1 MLAKTEAGEIASMVE
16 FSMVPPALSSDVVSL
31 YFTKD
36 VLLENLPVLIFYGP
50 STTGNSTH
58 NSSLVQAHVYT
69 LAGFQTFPRLTI
81 SPSSRFYAA
90 VDHLP
95 EDQRRDE
102 IFRGLAVSMLSYFAA
117 LSTSLKSSLRE
128 VVARRRPNRTAP
140 EMFDEMHAGE
150 LVSRMVKVDDAAE
163 TVNAITSALRTR
175 SVSWLDID
183 IVLPPQ
189 TITRVMSPDG
199 SEHSASFGEDGL
211 PLYKYGDFD
220 HLINSMGSPAFLPT
234 SKMRRAPSKP
244 TAHSKSRSLRKDQKV
259 SLRREMVEFY
269 DTEERYLN
277 KLDDLIN
284 TIAVD
289 FRLQLHSVGL
299 DPGTFDTLFPPS
311 LLKIIQLN
319 RGFCDDVQEVLQ
331 QTEND
336 AINDIEGTI
345 DHGSDSNATT
355 GRKRDVT
362 GIAAFAKILLKWFP
376 KFTDPY
382 QEFMRA
388 SSTFQVVVNE
398 HVQDT
403 SSPFSRIINDFGEQQ
418 LRSALIEPVQRL
430 PRYSLFIDNMVNLL
444 PSLHPGLASLLKA
457 RDIITDICAL
467 DGLGEKNRTI
477 SCLKNLI
484 TDWPSSFS
492 PGGRLITA
500 VDVRQLN
507 PPYQNP
513 SEGRL
518 CVLLLFSDALILL
531 QKVEENA
538 LSARGIIAEVDRPI
552 TPNLQSSNAS
562 IEKGLKFQAAM
573 SVASLQVTQSEDGH
587 LIWIN
592 CVRDLVSSTMQLQS
606 TLDISQASTKVFCLM
621 GAYEGKPGR
630 LCEEVIRARLENR
643 FPETLRE
650 SDKWA
655 LRMIGGASE
664 NLSVLAAI
672 WEADSINGRVENSDL
687 SRVKI
692 IFEKDLPSRL
702 VLSENVCVDILAYV
716 APFEQDSCRLH
727 IECVVGNDYTNETV
741 KVQDLASVLVQRCM
755 FVPIWQFLASLISW
769 QWLSLRGAKCKE

>member
-1 MLAKTEAGEIASMVE
+1 MVA
-16 FSMVPPALSSDVVSL
+16 FSMVPPALSSGVVSL

-50 STTGNSTH
+50 STTGNSTQ

-117 LSTSLKSSLRE
+117 LSTPLKSSLRE

-175 SVSWLDID
+175 SMSWLDID

-189 TITRVMSPDG
+189 TITRVMSPDE

-211 PLYKYGDFD
+211 PLYTYGDFD
-220 HLINSMGSPAFLPT
+220 HLINSMGSPAFLPS

-259 SLRREMVEFY
+259 SLRREMVEFF
-269 DTEERYLN
+269 DTEERYLD

-284 TIAVD
+284 SIAVD
-289 FRLQLHSVGL
+289 FRQQLESVGL
-299 DPGTFDTLFPPS
+299 DPGTVDTLFPPS
-311 LLKIIQLN
+311 LLNIFELN

-345 DHGSDSNATT
+345 DHGNDSNATT

-376 KFTDPY
+376 KFTEPY

-398 HVQDT
+398 HLQDT

-457 RDIITDICAL
+457 RDMITDICAL
-467 DGLGEKNRTI
+467 DSLGEKNRTI
-477 SCLKNLI
+477 SYLKNLT

-492 PGGRLITA
+492 PAGRLITA

-507 PPYQNP
+507 PPYQTPN
-513 SEGRL
+513 EGRL

-552 TPNLQSSNAS
+552 TPNPISQSSNAS
-562 IEKGLKFQAAM
+562 VEKGLKFQAAM
-573 SVASLQVTQSEDGH
+573 SVASLQVTQSEEGQ

-592 CVRDLVSSTMQLQS
+592 CVRDLISSTTQLQS
-606 TLDISQASTKVFCLM
+606 TLDISQASTKVFSLM

-664 NLSVLAAI
+664 NFSVLAAI
-672 WEADSINGRVENSDL
+672 WEADSINGRIENRDL

-702 VLSENVCVDILAYV
+702 VLSENACVDILAYV
-716 APFEQDSCRLH
+716 APFEHDSCRLH

-741 KVQDLASVLVQRCM
+741 KVQDLAAVLIQRCM
-755 FVPIWQFLASLISW
+755 FVPV
-769 QWLSLRGAKCKE
+769 

>member
-1 MLAKTEAGEIASMVE
+1 M
-16 FSMVPPALSSDVVSL
+16 
-31 YFTKD
+31 
-36 VLLENLPVLIFYGP
+36 LIFYGP
-50 STTGNSTH
+50 STTGNSTQ

-102 IFRGLAVSMLSYFAA
+102 VFRGLAVSMLSYFAA

-128 VVARRRPNRTAP
+128 VVARRRPNRSAP

-150 LVSRMVKVDDAAE
+150 LVSRMVKVDDAVE

-175 SVSWLDID
+175 SMSWLDID

-189 TITRVMSPDG
+189 TITRIMSPDG
-199 SEHSASFGEDGL
+199 SEHSTSFDEDGL

-244 TAHSKSRSLRKDQKV
+244 TAHSKSRSLLKDQKV
-259 SLRREMVEFY
+259 SLRREMVEFF
-269 DTEERYLN
+269 DTEERYLD

-284 TIAVD
+284 STAVD
-289 FRLQLHSVGL
+289 FRHQLESVGL
-299 DPGTFDTLFPPS
+299 DPGTADTLFPPS
-311 LLKIIQLN
+311 LLNIFEMN
-319 RGFCDDVQEVLQ
+319 RGFCDDVQGVLQ

-345 DHGSDSNATT
+345 DNSESNATT
-355 GRKRDVT
+355 GRQRDVT
-362 GIAAFAKILLKWFP
+362 GIASFAKILLKWFP

-398 HVQDT
+398 HLQDT
-403 SSPFSRIINDFGEQQ
+403 SSSFSRIINDFGEQQ

-457 RDIITDICAL
+457 RDMITNICAL
-467 DGLGEKNRTI
+467 YSLGENNRTI

-507 PPYQNP
+507 PPYQTAN
-513 SEGRL
+513 EGRL

-552 TPNLQSSNAS
+552 IPNPIGQSSNAS
-562 IEKGLKFQAAM
+562 VEKGLKFRAAM
-573 SVASLQVTQSEDGH
+573 SVASLQVTQSEEGQ

-592 CVRDLVSSTMQLQS
+592 CVRDLVSNTTQLQS
-606 TLDISQASTKVFCLM
+606 TLDISQASTKVFSLM
-621 GAYEGKPGR
+621 GAYEGKPRR

-672 WEADSINGRVENSDL
+672 WEAGSINDRIENRGL

-716 APFEQDSCRLH
+716 APYDHDSCRLH

-741 KVQDLASVLVQRCM
+741 KVQDLAAVLVQRCM
-755 FVPIWQFLASLISW
+755 CIPVWHFLASLISW
-769 QWLSLRGAKCKE
+769 QWLSLRGVKGKE

>member
-1 MLAKTEAGEIASMVE
+1 
-16 FSMVPPALSSDVVSL
+16 MVPPALSSDVVSL

-36 VLLENLPVLIFYGP
+36 ILLENLPVLIFYGP

-117 LSTSLKSSLRE
+117 LSSSLKSSLRE
-128 VVARRRPNRTAP
+128 VVARRRPNRMVP

-189 TITRVMSPDG
+189 TITRVMS
-199 SEHSASFGEDGL
+199 EHSASFGEDGL

-244 TAHSKSRSLRKDQKV
+244 TAHSKSRSLCKDQKV
-259 SLRREMVEFY
+259 SLRREMVEFF
-269 DTEERYLN
+269 DTEERYLS

-284 TIAVD
+284 TIAVN
-289 FRLQLHSVGL
+289 FRLQLASVGL
-299 DPGTFDTLFPPS
+299 DPGTVDTLFPPS
-311 LLKIIQLN
+311 LLNIFQLN
-319 RGFCDDVQEVLQ
+319 RAFCNDVQEVLQ

-345 DHGSDSNATT
+345 DHVSDSNATT

-444 PSLHPGLASLLKA
+444 PSLHPGFASLLKA

-467 DGLGEKNRTI
+467 DSLGEKNRTI

-507 PPYQNP
+507 PPYQTPN
-513 SEGRL
+513 EGRL

-552 TPNLQSSNAS
+552 VPNPIVQSSNAS
-562 IEKGLKFQAAM
+562 VEKGLKFQAAM

-592 CVRDLVSSTMQLQS
+592 CVRHLVSSTTQLQS
-606 TLDISQASTKVFCLM
+606 TLDISQASTKVFSLM

-664 NLSVLAAI
+664 KLSVLAAI
-672 WEADSINGRVENSDL
+672 WEADSINGRIENSDL

-716 APFEQDSCRLH
+716 APSEHDSCRLH

-741 KVQDLASVLVQRCM
+741 KVQDLAAVLVQRCM
-755 FVPIWQFLASLISW
+755 FVPVGNF
-769 QWLSLRGAKCKE
+769 WLH

>member
-1 MLAKTEAGEIASMVE
+1 
-16 FSMVPPALSSDVVSL
+16 MVPPALSSDVVSL
-31 YFTKD
+31 YYTRD
-36 VLLENLPVLIFYGP
+36 ALLENLPVLIFFGP
-50 STTGNSTH
+50 STTGNSTQ
-58 NSSLVQAHVYT
+58 NSSLVQAHIYT

-102 IFRGLAVSMLSYFAA
+102 IFRGLAVSMLSYFAG
-117 LSTSLKSSLRE
+117 LSASLKSSLRE
-128 VVARRRPNRTAP
+128 VVARRRPNRIAP
-140 EMFDEMHAGE
+140 AMFDEMHAGE

-175 SVSWLDID
+175 SMSWLDID

-189 TITRVMSPDG
+189 TITRAMSHDG
-199 SEHSASFGEDGL
+199 SEDSASFGEDGL

-244 TAHSKSRSLRKDQKV
+244 TAHSKSRSILKDQKV
-259 SLRREMVEFY
+259 SLRREMVELF
-269 DTEERYLN
+269 DTEQRYLD

-284 TIAVD
+284 STALE
-289 FRLQLHSVGL
+289 FRQQLESMGL
-299 DPGTFDTLFPPS
+299 DPSTVDALFPPS
-311 LLKIIQLN
+311 LLTIFGMN
-319 RGFCDDVQEVLQ
+319 RGFCDDIHEVLQ

-336 AINDIEGTI
+336 AIIDIEGTI
-345 DHGSDSNATT
+345 DHGSDSSATT

-388 SSTFQVVVNE
+388 SSTFQAVVNE
-398 HVQDT
+398 HLQDT
-403 SSPFSRIINDFGEQQ
+403 SSSFSRIITDFGEQQ

-444 PSLHPGLASLLKA
+444 PALHPGLASLLKA
-457 RDIITDICAL
+457 RDMITDICAL
-467 DGLGEKNRTI
+467 DSLGENNHTI

-500 VDVRQLN
+500 VDVRQLS
-507 PPYQNP
+507 PPYQTPND
-513 SEGRL
+513 GRL

-552 TPNLQSSNAS
+552 MPKPIGQSSNTS
-562 IEKGLKFQAAM
+562 VEKGLKFQAAM
-573 SVASLQVTQSEDGH
+573 SVASLQVTESEEDQ
-587 LIWIN
+587 LIWVN
-592 CVRDLVSSTMQLQS
+592 CVRDLVSNATQLQS
-606 TLDISQASTKVFCLM
+606 ALDISQASTKVFSLL
-621 GAYEGKPGR
+621 GAYEGKPRR
-630 LCEEVIRARLENR
+630 LCEEVTRARLENR

-650 SDKWA
+650 SDKWT
-655 LRMIGGASE
+655 LRMISGTSGD
-664 NLSVLAAI
+664 LSVLAAI
-672 WEADSINGRVENSDL
+672 WEADSVNDRIEIRDL

-692 IFEKDLPSRL
+692 ILEKDLPSRL
-702 VLSENVCVDILAYV
+702 VLSENVGVDILAYI
-716 APFEQDSCRLH
+716 APYEHDSCRLH
-727 IECVVGNDYTNETV
+727 IECVVGNDYTNETL
-741 KVQDLASVLVQRCM
+741 KVQDLAAVLVQRCM
-755 FVPIWQFLASLISW
+755 FVSVRHLLASLIF
-769 QWLSLRGAKCKE
+769 

>member
-1 MLAKTEAGEIASMVE
+1 
-16 FSMVPPALSSDVVSL
+16 MVPPALSSDVVSL
-31 YFTKD
+31 YYTKD

-50 STTGNSTH
+50 STTGNSTQ

-102 IFRGLAVSMLSYFAA
+102 VFRGLAVSMLSYFAG

-175 SVSWLDID
+175 SMSWLDID

-199 SEHSASFGEDGL
+199 SEHSASYGEDGL

-244 TAHSKSRSLRKDQKV
+244 TAHSKSRSLLKDQKV
-259 SLRREMVEFY
+259 SLRREMVEFF
-269 DTEERYLN
+269 DTEERYLD

-284 TIAVD
+284 STAVE
-289 FRLQLHSVGL
+289 FRQQLESDGL
-299 DPGTFDTLFPPS
+299 DPSTVDTLFPPS
-311 LLKIIQLN
+311 LLNIFDMN
-319 RGFCDDVQEVLQ
+319 RCFCDDIQSVLQ

-345 DHGSDSNATT
+345 DHGSDSNPTT

-382 QEFMRA
+382 QQFMRA

-398 HVQDT
+398 HLQDT
-403 SSPFSRIINDFGEQQ
+403 SSSFSRIINDFGEQH

-457 RDIITDICAL
+457 RDMITDICAL
-467 DGLGEKNRTI
+467 DSLGENNRTI

-492 PGGRLITA
+492 PEGRLITA

-507 PPYQNP
+507 PPYRTPN
-513 SEGRL
+513 EGRL

-552 TPNLQSSNAS
+552 MPNAIGQSSNAS
-562 IEKGLKFQAAM
+562 VEKGLKFQAAM
-573 SVASLQVTQSEDGH
+573 SVASLQVTESEEGQ

-592 CVRDLVSSTMQLQS
+592 CVRDLVSNTTQLQS
-606 TLDISQASTKVFCLM
+606 SLDISQASTKVFSLM
-621 GAYEGKPGR
+621 GAYEGKPRR

-650 SDKWA
+650 SDKWT

-672 WEADSINGRVENSDL
+672 WEADSINDRIENRDL

-702 VLSENVCVDILAYV
+702 VLSEKVCVDILAYV
-716 APFEQDSCRLH
+716 APYEHDSCRLH

-741 KVQDLASVLVQRCM
+741 KVQDLAVVLVQRCM
-755 FVPIWQFLASLISW
+755 CVPIWHCLASLISW
-769 QWLSLRGAKCKE
+769 QWLSLREVKGKE